1 MKMGTGSPWSREEVE
16 AIVADYFH
24 MLTLEL
30 AGQTYNKTMHR
41 RRLAEK
47 LDSRSESSIERK
59 HQNISA
65 ILLELNCPCIS
76 GYKPLPNYQALL
88 FDVVADRIGSD
99 TAFDRLALEAVE
111 RSAVAPLGQEVN
123 DVLVESPVV
132 APSTA
137 ADETAPYRLRDR
149 GVFRDYLAREA
160 SNRSLGDAGET
171 FVLDY
176 EQRRLCALGQTRLS
190 DRIEQVSKTKGDG
203 LGYDILSFEPSGK
216 ERFIEVKTT
225 AFGNMT
231 PFYVTRPE
239 LERSRQCAEQFQL
252 YRVFDFR
259 NRPRMFALPGDLK
272 ARCSLDPVS
281 YLARLS

>member
-1 MKMGTGSPWSREEVE
+1 
-16 AIVADYFH
+16 

-30 AGQTYNKTMHR
+30 AGQNYSKTVHR
-41 RRLAEK
+41 RRLAGI
-47 LDSRSESSIERK
+47 LAARSESSIERK

-76 GYKPLPNYQALL
+76 GYKPLPNYQSLL
-88 FDVVADRIGSD
+88 FDVVAQRIERD

-111 RSAVAPLGQEVN
+111 RPAVAPLGQEVN
-123 DVLVESPVV
+123 DVLVDPPVITQ
-132 APSTA
+132 PLA
-137 ADETAPYRLRDR
+137 ADETAPYRLRER

-160 SNRSLGDAGET
+160 NNRSLGEAGES

-176 EQRRLCALGQTRLS
+176 EQRRLRALGQSRLS

-203 LGYDILSFEPSGK
+203 LGYDILSFETSGE

-225 AFGNMT
+225 AFSNMT

-239 LERSRQCAEQFQL
+239 LERSRQCAEQFRL
-252 YRVFDFR
+252 YRIFDFR
-259 NRPRMFALPGDLK
+259 SRPRMFALPGDLK
-272 ARCSLDPVS
+272 AHCTLDPVN
-281 YLARLS
+281 YLARFS

>member
-1 MKMGTGSPWSREEVE
+1 MATGAPWSREEVE

-30 AGQTYNKTMHR
+30 AGQNYSKTVHR
-41 RRLAEK
+41 RRLAGI
-47 LDSRSESSIERK
+47 LAARSESSIERK

-76 GYKPLPNYQALL
+76 GYKPLPNYQSLL
-88 FDVVADRIGSD
+88 FDVVAQRIERD

-111 RSAVAPLGQEVN
+111 RPAVAPLGQEVN
-123 DVLVESPVV
+123 DVLVDPPVITQ
-132 APSTA
+132 PLA
-137 ADETAPYRLRDR
+137 ADETAPYRLRER

-160 SNRSLGDAGET
+160 NNRSLGEAGES

-176 EQRRLCALGQTRLS
+176 EQRRLRALGRSRLS

-203 LGYDILSFEPSGK
+203 LGYDILSFETSGE

-225 AFGNMT
+225 AFSNMT

-239 LERSRQCAEQFQL
+239 LERSRQCAEQFRL
-252 YRVFDFR
+252 YRIFDFR
-259 NRPRMFALPGDLK
+259 SRPRMFALPGDLK
-272 ARCSLDPVS
+272 AHCTLDPVN

>member
-1 MKMGTGSPWSREEVE
+1 MATGTPWSREEVE
-16 AIVADYFH
+16 SIVADYFH
-24 MLTLEL
+24 MLTMEL
-30 AGQTYNKTMHR
+30 ASQNYNKTVHR
-41 RRLAEK
+41 RRLAEI
-47 LDSRSESSIERK
+47 LDGRSEGSIERK

-76 GYKPLPNYQALL
+76 GYKPLPNYQSLL
-88 FDVVADRIGSD
+88 YDAVADRIERD

-111 RSAVAPLGQEVN
+111 RPAVAPLGQEAN
-123 DVLVESPVV
+123 DVLIDPPVI
-132 APSTA
+132 AQPTA
-137 ADETAPYRLRDR
+137 SDEPAPYRLRER

-160 SNRSLGDAGET
+160 NNRSLGEAGES

-176 EQRRLCALGQTRLS
+176 ERRRLRALGQPRLS
-190 DRIEQVSKTKGDG
+190 DRIEQISKTKGDG
-203 LGYDILSFEPSGK
+203 LGYDILSFEPSGE

-239 LERSRQCAEQFQL
+239 LERSSQCAEQFRL

-259 NRPRMFALPGDLK
+259 SKPRMFALPGDLK
-272 ARCSLDPVS
+272 TRCTLDPVS